1 MLIKSEFDVAESPD
15 RVWEFFNEIPLV
27 AACLPGAD
35 ISNQVSEDEYEG
47 TVVIGLGPV
56 TLNFAGSATVKDRD
70 EANRTITVD
79 ASGADVKGRGQAAL
93 HLVAALAPAGA
104 GTKVRVDQDLQ
115 LSGAA
120 AQYGRGL
127 VQDVTAVLLDEF
139 ASNMRGQ
146 LEALEKGVAYTPTE
160 GASASG
166 VAIGLRA
173 VWMGLV
179 RVFKRF
185 FMPYEPATDY

>member
-1 MLIKSEFDVAESPD
+1 MEITSQFDVIESPD
-15 RVWEFFNEIPLV
+15 KVWEFFNDIPMV

-35 ISNQVSEDEYEG
+35 ISEQVGDDRYVG

-56 TLNFAGSATVKDRD
+56 RLNFAG
-70 EANRTITVD
+70 EAEIKERNEQDRTIMVD

-93 HLVAALAPAGA
+93 VVNAALSPHQS
-104 GTKVRVDQDLQ
+104 GTRVTVHQDLQ

-139 ASNMRGQ
+139 AANMRAS
-146 LEALEKGVAYTPTE
+146 LSALERGEQYVPGQAS
-160 GASASG
+160 SASG
-166 VAIGLRA
+166 FMIGLRA
-173 VWMGLV
+173 VWMALA
-179 RVFKRF
+179 RVARRF
-185 FMPYEPATDY
+185 FMPYKPASG